1 MSRSVLDFAPV
12 TKDEEYVPTSF
23 TRGKS
28 IFPPHGAA
36 DSIKQQWS
44 KNIMVVSNLA
54 HRSRFQYPTM
64 NEVEEDGKKTAKNYR
79 QSFNLV
85 EPLKFDWDNLKVIVG
100 ENEPVWGRKMIEL
113 WIPFYETKLRLF
125 DEFSRKHNK
134 KYGDDKE
141 RVQQL
146 QKFALKTWGYGSD
159 FGIKQNKLGS
169 VIAVDGNLQVE
180 EFGVFTANNYARG
193 FNRLDTPDFFELWN
207 KVDAS
212 GFLLHPPFLTSFIL
226 AWKKHGDNDVYYPNP
241 VTAERAKGK
250 FSKSFHAIKNW
261 AGDIFLPHLV
271 HPGDEQKAVEYLRK
285 IAPMKKEQAAQV
297 ERPEIRNFPAEDGS
311 VFIVS
316 MYGEDCLG
324 VNLKEILPEV
334 YTNRVIDGL
343 RGGFRPWEYEPSTDL
358 SLAGGYKYDLNGVWQ
373 EVSQAEIKASF
384 VEKTQKGVLI
394 KLVEQKVEVTYYPG
408 MFNSKPFFPQVMNE
422 KEIRY
427 VLDNHEEIEKAAR
440 MAGFPIYGDPKQ
452 EKDPWAFL
460 TNTQLVG
467 QPGAIVVP
475 GYESYQ
481 APSEPKS
488 SLFKSI

>member
-12 TKDEEYVPTSF
+12 TKDEEYVYKTY

-28 IFPPHGAA
+28 IFPSKPSA
-36 DSIKQQWS
+36 DYS

-54 HRSRFQYPTM
+54 HRFKFQYPSM
-64 NEVEEDGKKTAKNYR
+64 VDFEEDGKAGVKNYS
-79 QSFNLV
+79 QKFNLV

-100 ENEPVWGRKMIEL
+100 ENEPAWGRKMIEL
-113 WIPFYETKLRLF
+113 WIPFYEAKLRLF
-125 DEFSRKHNK
+125 DENNKAKKNYSDEYDRKK
-134 KYGDDKE
+134 
-141 RVQQL
+141 QL
-146 QKFALKTWGYGSD
+146 EKFAIKSWGYGGD
-159 FGIKQNKLGS
+159 FGVKQNRLGS

-180 EFGVFTANNYARG
+180 EFGVFTANNYARKH
-193 FNRLDTPDFFELWN
+193 NKLDTPDFFELWN
-207 KVDAS
+207 KVDTN

-241 VTAERAKGK
+241 ITAERAKGK
-250 FSKSFHAIKNW
+250 FTKSFHAVKNW

-285 IAPMKKEQAAQV
+285 IAPLKKEQAAKV
-297 ERPEIRNFPAEDGS
+297 ERPEIRNYPAEDGS

-343 RGGFRPWEYEPSTDL
+343 RGGFKPWEYEPSTDL
-358 SLAGGYKYDLNGVWQ
+358 SLGGGYKYDLNGVWQ
-373 EVSQAEIKASF
+373 KVSQAEIKANF
-384 VEKTQKGVLI
+384 IEKTQKGVLI
-394 KLVEQKVEVTYYPG
+394 KHGEQKVEVTYYPG

-422 KEIRY
+422 KEMRY
-427 VLDNHEEIEKAAR
+427 VFDNHEEIEKAAR
-440 MAGFPIYGDPKQ
+440 QAGFPIYGDPKQ

-460 TNTQLVG
+460 TND
-467 QPGAIVVP
+467 QPTGVIP
-475 GYESYQ
+475 GYEGYQ
-481 APSEPKS
+481 AQVQSPTEAQPKS
-488 SLFKSI
+488 NLFKSI